1 MINSFKFVIRESKM
15 LIELNYVF
23 FSLLLVIYSAWRY
36 FKRKERYMLYLTLCF
51 TFLTLS
57 TSLQLLNSLTW
68 VYRTQP
74 IIALRLL
81 ELGGLALFA
90 CFTICAI
97 ITLRKM
103 SKVN

>member
-1 MINSFKFVIRESKM
+1 M

-23 FSLLLVIYSAWRY
+23 FSLLLMIYSVWLY
-36 FKRKERYMLYLTLCF
+36 FKRRERCMFYLTLCF

-57 TSLQLLNSLTW
+57 TMLQVLNSLTW
-68 VYRTQP
+68 VYGTQP
-74 IIALRLL
+74 IIVLRLL

-90 CFTICAI
+90 CFTITAI

-103 SKVN
+103 SKI